1 MSGQGRLAIRDDR
14 LVARDEVH
22 YRTRGFGPT
31 AKPISM
37 LIVNISAL
45 GLMAR
50 CDTDFEIGDR
60 IRITLPVVGVVA
72 AEVRWSLG
80 GRVGC
85 QLDQPVALSDYYEVL
100 ATMIKGR

>member
-1 MSGQGRLAIRDDR
+1 MSGYGRLAIKDDR

-22 YRTRGFGPT
+22 HRTRGFGPT
-31 AKPISM
+31 AQPIKL

-50 CDTDFEIGDR
+50 CDTDFDIGDR
-60 IRITLPVVGVVA
+60 IRVILPVVGVVA

-85 QLDQPVALSDYYEVL
+85 QLDQPIALSDYYDLL
-100 ATMIKGR
+100 AVMVKSR

>member
-1 MSGQGRLAIRDDR
+1 MSVYSRQAIKDER

-22 YRTRGFGPT
+22 YRTRGFGPV
-31 AKPISM
+31 AQPLSL

-50 CDTDFEIGDR
+50 CDTAFETGDR
-60 IRITLPVVGVVA
+60 IRLTLPVVGVVA

-85 QLDQPVALSDYYEVL
+85 QLDQPIALSDYYEVL
-100 ATMIKGR
+100 ATMVKAR

>member
-1 MSGQGRLAIRDDR
+1 MSGYGRQAARDER

-22 YRTRGFGPT
+22 HRTRGFGPD
-31 AKPISM
+31 AQPLDL

-50 CDTDFEIGDR
+50 CDTAFQPGDR
-60 IRITLPVVGVVA
+60 IRLTLPTIGVVA
-72 AEVRWSLG
+72 AEVRWALG

-85 QLDQPVALSDYYEVL
+85 QLDQPIARSDYYDLL
-100 ATMIKGR
+100 AAMVKGR

>member
-1 MSGQGRLAIRDDR
+1 MSGLARLAARDER

-22 YRTRGFGPT
+22 YRTRAFGPD
-31 AKPISM
+31 AQPLSL

-50 CDTDFEIGDR
+50 TERTFEVGDR
-60 IRITLPVVGVVA
+60 LRITLPIVGVVA
-72 AEVRWSLG
+72 AETRWSLG

-85 QLDQPVALSDYYEVL
+85 QLDQPIAISDYYELL
-100 ATMIKGR
+100 AVMLKAR

>member
-1 MSGQGRLAIRDDR
+1 MGGYGRAAMKDDR

-22 YRTRGFGPT
+22 YRARGFGPD
-31 AKPISM
+31 AQPLNL

-50 CDTDFEIGDR
+50 CDASFEIGDR
-60 IRITLPVVGVVA
+60 LRLTLPVVGVVA

-85 QLDQPVALSDYYEVL
+85 QLDQPIALSDYYDLL
-100 ATMIKGR
+100 ATMVKGR

>member
-1 MSGQGRLAIRDDR
+1 MSGYARLAVKDDR

-22 YRTRGFGPT
+22 YRTRGFGAAAQPLNL
-31 AKPISM
+31 

-50 CDTDFEIGDR
+50 CEASFEIGDR
-60 IRITLPVVGVVA
+60 IRVTLPVVGVVV

-80 GRVGC
+80 GRIGC
-85 QLDQPVALSDYYEVL
+85 QLDQPIALSDYYELL
-100 ATMIKGR
+100 AIMVKNR

>member
-1 MSGQGRLAIRDDR
+1 MARLAVKDDR

-22 YRTRGFGPT
+22 YRARGFGPD
-31 AKPISM
+31 AQPLVL

-50 CDTDFEIGDR
+50 TESVLETGDR
-60 IRITLPVVGVVA
+60 IRVTLPVVGVVA

-80 GRVGC
+80 GRIGC
-85 QLDQPVALSDYYEVL
+85 QLDQPIALSDYYDLMAAMVK
-100 ATMIKGR
+100 TP

>member
-1 MSGQGRLAIRDDR
+1 MSGYGRPAAKDER

-22 YRTRGFGPT
+22 YRTRGFGPD
-31 AKPISM
+31 AQPLDL

-50 CDTDFEIGDR
+50 CDTAFETGDR
-60 IRITLPVVGVVA
+60 IRLTLPVVGVAA

-85 QLDQPVALSDYYEVL
+85 QLDQPIALSDYYDLL
-100 ATMIKGR
+100 ATMVKGR

>member
-1 MSGQGRLAIRDDR
+1 MSGYGREAIKDDR

-22 YRTRGFGPT
+22 YRARGFGPD
-31 AKPISM
+31 AQPISL

-50 CDTDFEIGDR
+50 CDTAFEIGDR
-60 IRITLPVVGVVA
+60 IRLTLPVVGVVV

-85 QLDQPVALSDYYEVL
+85 QLDQPIALSDYYEL
-100 ATMIKGR
+100 MATMVKGR